1 MDVKKLTAGS
11 GYDYLTR
18 QVAAMDSTEKGHL
31 SLASYY
37 SAKGETPGVW
47 VGRGLEGIEGLDAGD
62 PVTAEQMKALFGA
75 GYHPLALQRQAA
87 LTPDA
92 EAKDFA
98 NAISLGQP
106 YRVYSPDVSPF
117 RLEIARRFADHNT
130 STGASP
136 TAAVPREERGRI
148 RTEVAHEFFL
158 AEFKREPQDAREL
171 AGLVARLSR
180 PQTTAVAGFDLTF
193 SPVKSVSA
201 LWALADP
208 STAAVIEQAHQKA
221 MADSLR
227 YIEDHA
233 LYTRL
238 GRNGVRQVDVK
249 GLVGAAFTHRD
260 SRASDPDLHTH
271 VAVANKVETLDG
283 RWRSIDG
290 RILFKATVAASETY
304 NTAMERH
311 LATDLG
317 LVFTARP
324 APEGKRPVREVA
336 GVDPRLLDLWSTR
349 RKSIQIRASELAED
363 FQRVH
368 GRTPT
373 AVEMTNLA
381 EQAWQDTRQAKH
393 APRTLADQRAAGRH
407 QAEAVLGGAQ
417 AVDVMVGSALHPRAT
432 RAPMPNHDWYQN
444 TARQIIATVEGE
456 RAVWQYWHVHAEA
469 MRQLRT
475 TGLRPDQL
483 ENAAHWLTTTAL
495 ELHAVAIEPRD
506 KGIEE
511 PDELRR
517 TDGSS
522 VYEVAGAKLFTS
534 RRIVEAEQRIVAA
547 AGRSDGRRVPVEAVD
562 VALLESVANGLTL
575 NPGQA
580 AMVRAMATSGARV
593 QLGIAPAGSG
603 KTTAMATLAR
613 AWRESGGTVV
623 GLSPAA
629 AAGAQLRSHIETHT
643 DTLAKL
649 VWSIEHHDLPGWA
662 SSIGRKTLVII
673 DEAGTADTLSLDVAI
688 EFIIRR
694 GGSVRLIGDDQQL
707 GAISAGGVLRDI
719 AAKQG
724 AVHLNELLRFTDPAE
739 GNASLALREGRPE
752 SLGFYL
758 DNGRVHIGDLDG
770 LTRAVFDSW
779 KADRAEGR
787 DAIMLAPTRELV
799 GQLNEKA
806 RAHRLDG
813 RRSGREVTLADGNSA
828 SAGDTIITRL
838 NNRRLRVSRT
848 DWVKN
853 GDRWT
858 VLKVGTGGRLTAQN
872 TTHRRIVTLP
882 ADYVAEST
890 ELGYATTVHGAQG
903 VTADAMHGLAT
914 GSESRQQLYTMVTRG
929 RISNHIY
936 LQNVGDGDP
945 HSLVDSDTVIPPTPT
960 DLLTRILTRD
970 EASVSATTSIAIQDD
985 PAVRLGE
992 ATARYAD
999 ALLVAIEQTAEP
1011 EVIAR
1016 LDAIADTGLSS
1027 ITFAAAWPT
1036 LRTHLLLLNA
1046 TGVDPLLALNEAL
1059 ARGSLKDAHDAAAV
1073 LDWRLDATRRAPAGP
1088 LPWLPGIPER
1098 LAADPKWGAYLTERA
1113 SLVTT
1118 LAGEVRQQATEATRT
1133 PAWVGDGPPPPT
1145 TLLGE
1150 VAVWR
1155 AAMAVPDTDLRPTGE
1170 PQFAAAAAR
1179 HQRRLDKQLATD
1191 RNPALAEWSPL
1202 FATISPAIGND
1213 AHQARLARQL
1223 ARLSRAGIDATGLLA
1238 SAAAEGVLPDDHAAA
1253 ALWWRINRHLE
1264 PAVAITMTDSTPAPW
1279 TDDFASTV
1287 DPDRADQLR
1296 ASAWWPA
1303 LVTALD
1309 HATARGWALPDL
1321 LAPVTAADVDECQAL
1336 VWRTTMLTHP
1346 VHDEPVDRLWTPD
1359 SDEHVTA
1366 RTDVSADEV
1375 EIVDDAWAILQI
1387 EAMARTRRGEP
1398 ELTQAEINDLL
1409 SRRDAWHE
1417 AGTTPERLA
1426 HINEL
1431 ATQFYEARFPNSW
1444 AHDYLLDRLHTDI
1457 TGDPGYRPGY
1467 APDSWTSLVGH
1478 LHRQGVT
1485 DQEMILAGVAKQA
1498 STGNLIDRFR
1508 NRVVFPI
1515 THDGQILGFVARR
1528 HPDADETAGPKYLNT
1543 PETPLFHK
1551 GAQLYGHGPSLLRGG
1566 RPVLVEGPMD
1576 AVAVTLATGDEYVG
1590 VAALGTAL
1598 TREQAR
1604 NLRRYTDLPIVA
1616 TDNDKAGQAAAERDY
1631 WVLTDLGHDPLY
1643 ATLPAGTDP
1652 ADLIAEERREDLPAA
1667 LRAAIPLSRVML
1679 EKAISEHTGPAN
1691 IDDAI
1696 RIIGASNPSRWSSE
1710 TNELAEAT
1718 GRPVAVL
1725 HKALAAHLG
1734 LESANAQTTGHPTL
1748 PLARTALLHN
1758 PDPAVHNGVEHSPG
1772 ATGLGRQDASPIY

>member
-1 MDVKKLTAGS
+1 MEVKKLTAGS

-37 SAKGETPGVW
+37 SAKGETPGLW

-75 GYHPLALQRQAA
+75 GYHPLAVQRQAA
-87 LTPDA
+87 LPPEA
-92 EAKDFA
+92 EARDFA

-117 RLEIARRFADHNT
+117 RLEIARRFADYNT
-130 STGASP
+130 SVGASP
-136 TAAVPREERGRI
+136 TAAVPRDERGRI
-148 RTEVAHEFFL
+148 RTEVARDFFVT
-158 AEFKREPQDAREL
+158 EVKREPQDAREL

-208 STAAVIEQAHQKA
+208 SIAAIIEQAHQKA
-221 MADSLR
+221 MADALR

-271 VAVANKVETLDG
+271 VAVANKVQTLDG

-304 NTAMERH
+304 NTALERY
-311 LATDLG
+311 LAADLG
-317 LVFTARP
+317 LAFRIRP
-324 APEGKRPVREVA
+324 APDGKRPVREIA
-336 GVDPRLLDLWSTR
+336 GVDLRLLDRWSTR

-393 APRTLADQRAAGRH
+393 APRTLAEQRSSWRH

-417 AVDVMVGSALHPRAT
+417 AVEAMVASALHPSTT
-432 RAPMPNHDWYQN
+432 RAPLPNHDWYRA

-469 MRQLRT
+469 KRQLRT

-483 ENAAHWLTTTAL
+483 ERAADWLTKTAL
-495 ELHAVAIEPRD
+495 ERHAVAIEPRD

-511 PDELRR
+511 PEELRR
-517 TDGSS
+517 ADGSS
-522 VYEVAGAKLFTS
+522 VYSVAGAKLFTS

-547 AGRSDGRRVPVEAVD
+547 AGRSDGRRVPIEAVD

-575 NPGQA
+575 NAGQA

-629 AAGAQLRSHIETHT
+629 AAAAQLRSQIQTHT
-643 DTLAKL
+643 DTLSKL
-649 VWSIEHHDLPGWA
+649 VWSIEHNDLPNWA
-662 SSIGRKTLVII
+662 SSIGPKTLVII

-688 EFIIRR
+688 DFILRR

-707 GAISAGGVLRDI
+707 GAIAAGGVLRDI
-719 AAKQG
+719 AAQHG
-724 AVHLNELLRFTDPAE
+724 AVHLNELLRFADPAE
-739 GNASLALREGRPE
+739 GNASLALRDGRPE

-779 KADRAEGR
+779 KADRADGR
-787 DAIMLAPTRELV
+787 DPIMLAPTRDLV
-799 GQLNEKA
+799 AQLNDKA
-806 RAHRLDG
+806 RAHRLNG
-813 RRSGREVTLADGNSA
+813 QRPGTEVTLADGNRA
-828 SAGDTIITRL
+828 SAGDTIITRS
-838 NNRRLRVSRT
+838 NDRRLRVSRT

-858 VLKVGTGGRLTAQN
+858 VLKVAANGRLTAQHN
-872 TTHRRIVTLP
+872 THRRIITLP
-882 ADYVAEST
+882 ADYVAESV

-903 VTADAMHGLAT
+903 VTAGAMHGLAT
-914 GSESRQQLYTMVTRG
+914 GSESRQQLYTMLTRG
-929 RISNHIY
+929 RTANHIY
-936 LQNVGDGDP
+936 LVNVGDGDP
-945 HSLVDSDTVIPPTPT
+945 HSLVDPDTVIPPTPT

-970 EASVSATTSIAIQDD
+970 EAPVSATTSITLQDD

-1016 LDAIADTGLSS
+1016 LNAIAETGLSW
-1027 ITFAAAWPT
+1027 ITFASAWPT

-1059 ARGSLKDAHDAAAV
+1059 AQGALKEAHDAAAV
-1073 LDWRLDATRRAPAGP
+1073 LDWRLDATRRAPTGP

-1098 LAADPKWGAYLTERA
+1098 LAADPQWGAYLTERA
-1113 SLVTT
+1113 NLVTALT
-1118 LAGEVRQQATEATRT
+1118 GEVRQQAAQATRT
-1133 PAWVGDGPPPPT
+1133 PAWVGDGPRPPAP
-1145 TLLGE
+1145 LLGE
-1150 VAVWR
+1150 LAVWR

-1179 HQRRLDKQLATD
+1179 HQHRLDKQLATD
-1191 RNPALAEWSPL
+1191 RNPALAEWAPL
-1202 FATISPAIGND
+1202 LATISPAIGND
-1213 AHQARLARQL
+1213 PYQATLARQL
-1223 ARLSRAGIDATGLLA
+1223 ARLTSAGIDAVGLLA
-1238 SAAAEGVLPDDHAAA
+1238 SAAADGVLPDDHAAA

-1264 PAVAITMTDSTPAPW
+1264 PAVATSITEQTPAPW
-1279 TDDFASTV
+1279 TDEFARVV

-1296 ASAWWPA
+1296 ASSWWPA

-1321 LAPVTAADVDECQAL
+1321 LTQIPAADVDECQAL

-1346 VHDEPVDRLWTPD
+1346 VHDDPVDHLWTPETE
-1359 SDEHVTA
+1359 EHA
-1366 RTDVSADEV
+1366 APQTDVSEDEV
-1375 EIVDDAWAILQI
+1375 EVVDDAWAILQI
-1387 EAMARTRRGEP
+1387 EAMARGHRGEP
-1398 ELTQAEINDLL
+1398 ELTPAEINDLL

-1431 ATQFYEARFPNSW
+1431 TTRFYEARLPDSW

-1467 APDSWTSLVGH
+1467 APARWTSLVGH
-1478 LHRQGVT
+1478 LRRQGVS
-1485 DQEMILAGVAKQA
+1485 DHEMILAGVAKQA
-1498 STGNLIDRFR
+1498 STGSLIDRFR

-1515 THDGQILGFVARR
+1515 THDGKIVGFVARR
-1528 HPDADETAGPKYLNT
+1528 HPDADDTAGPKYLNT

-1551 GAQLYGHGPSLLRGG
+1551 GAQLYGHAPSLLRGG

-1576 AVAVTLATGDEYVG
+1576 AIAVTLATDGEYVG

-1604 NLRRYTDLPIVA
+1604 QLRRYTDLPIVA

-1631 WVLTDLGHDPLY
+1631 WILTETGHDPLH
-1643 ATLPAGTDP
+1643 ATLPEGNDP
-1652 ADLIAEERREDLPAA
+1652 ADLVAEQRSGQLVTTLRESV
-1667 LRAAIPLSRVML
+1667 PLSRDMFTR
-1679 EKAISEHTGPAN
+1679 AISEHARTGSIN
-1691 IDDAI
+1691 DAI
-1696 RIIGASNPSRWSSE
+1696 RVIGATSPARWSGAII
-1710 TNELAEAT
+1710 ELSDAT
-1718 GRPVAVL
+1718 GMSTIQLQV
-1725 HKALAAHLG
+1725 ALAAHLG
-1734 LESANAQTTGHPTL
+1734 LAAAAPQPGGSHVRRPTCYAF
-1748 PLARTALLHN
+1748 PPSTVGGPEPPER
-1758 PDPAVHNGVEHSPG
+1758 PA
-1772 ATGLGRQDASPIY
+1772 GLQR

>member
-47 VGRGLEGIEGLDAGD
+47 VGRGLAGIEGLDAGD

-117 RLEIARRFADHNT
+117 RLEVARRFAYCNT
-130 STGASP
+130 SAGASP

-180 PQTTAVAGFDLTF
+180 PRTTAVAGFDLTF

-208 STAAVIEQAHQKA
+208 STAAVIERAHQKA
-221 MADSLR
+221 MADALR

-304 NTAMERH
+304 NTALERY
-311 LATDLG
+311 LAIDLG
-317 LVFTARP
+317 LVFRARP

-336 GVDPRLLDLWSTR
+336 GVDQRLLDRWSTR
-349 RKSIQIRASELAED
+349 RKSIQIRASELAEE

-373 AVEMTNLA
+373 PVEMTNLA

-393 APRTLADQRAAGRH
+393 PPRTLADQRAAWRH

-417 AVDVMVGSALHPRAT
+417 AVDAMVVSALHPRAT
-432 RAPMPNHDWYQN
+432 RAPLPNHDWYRN
-444 TARQIIATVEGE
+444 TAQEIIATVEGE

-469 MRQLRT
+469 KRRLRT

-483 ENAAHWLTTTAL
+483 ESAADWLTTTAL

-522 VYEVAGAKLFTS
+522 VYSVAGAKLYTS
-534 RRIVEAEQRIVAA
+534 RRIVEAEHRIVAA
-547 AGRSDGRRVPVEAVD
+547 AGRSNGRRVPVEAVD

-575 NPGQA
+575 NAGQA

-629 AAGAQLRSHIETHT
+629 AAAAQLRSQIETHT

-649 VWSIEHHDLPGWA
+649 VWSIEHHDLPKWA
-662 SSIGRKTLVII
+662 SSIGPKTLVII

-688 EFIIRR
+688 GFILRR

-707 GAISAGGVLRDI
+707 GAIAAGGVLRDI
-719 AAKQG
+719 TAQHG
-724 AVHLNELLRFTDPAE
+724 AVHLNELLRFADPAE

-752 SLGFYL
+752 ALGFYL

-779 KADRAEGR
+779 KADRAEGK
-787 DAIMLAPTRELV
+787 DAIMLAPTRDLV
-799 GQLNEKA
+799 AQLNEKA

-813 RRSGREVTLADGNSA
+813 QRPGREVTLADGNRA

-838 NNRRLRVSRT
+838 NQRRLRLSRT

-858 VLKVGTGGRLTAQN
+858 VLKVSNGRLTVQHN
-872 TTHRRIVTLP
+872 THRRIVTLP

-890 ELGYATTVHGAQG
+890 ELGYATTVHSAQG

-914 GSESRQQLYTMVTRG
+914 GSESRQQLYTMITRG
-929 RISNHIY
+929 RTANHIY
-936 LQNVGDGDP
+936 LVNVGDGDP
-945 HSLVDSDTVIPPTPT
+945 HSLVDPDTVIPPTPT

-970 EASVSATTSIAIQDD
+970 EAPVSATTSVAMQDD

-999 ALLVAIEQTAEP
+999 AMLVAIEHTAEP

-1016 LDAIADTGLSS
+1016 LNAIADTGLSS
-1027 ITFAAAWPT
+1027 LTFAPAWPT

-1059 ARGSLKDAHDAAAV
+1059 AQGSLKDAHDAAAV

-1098 LAADPKWGAYLTERA
+1098 LATDPKWGEYLTERA
-1113 SLVTT
+1113 SLVST
-1118 LAGEVRQQATEATRT
+1118 LAGEVRLQAVEAART
-1133 PAWVGDGPPPPT
+1133 PAWVGDGPRPAAS
-1145 TLLGE
+1145 LLGE
-1150 VAVWR
+1150 VAEWR

-1179 HQRRLDKQLATD
+1179 HQHRLDRQLATD
-1191 RNPALAEWSPL
+1191 RNPALAEWAPL
-1202 FATISPAIGND
+1202 LATISPAIAND
-1213 AHQARLARQL
+1213 PYQATLARQL
-1223 ARLSRAGIDATGLLA
+1223 ARLTNAGINAVGLLA

-1264 PAVAITMTDSTPAPW
+1264 PAVSTTMADSTPATW
-1279 TDDFASTV
+1279 TDDFAKAV
-1287 DPDRADQLR
+1287 DPERADQLC
-1296 ASAWWPA
+1296 ASSWWPA

-1309 HATARGWALPDL
+1309 HATARGWVLFDL
-1321 LAPVTAADVDECQAL
+1321 LTPITGENVEECQAL
-1336 VWRTTMLTHP
+1336 VWRTTMLTNP
-1346 VHDEPVDRLWTPD
+1346 VHDDAVDRLWTPD
-1359 SDEHVTA
+1359 SEEHVTA
-1366 RTDVSADEV
+1366 HADVSEDAIEV
-1375 EIVDDAWAILQI
+1375 VDDAWAILHI
-1387 EAMARTRRGEP
+1387 EAMTRSHRSEP

-1431 ATQFYEARFPNSW
+1431 ATQFYEARFPDSW
-1444 AHDYLLDRLHTDI
+1444 AHDYLVDRLQTDI
-1457 TGDPGYRPGY
+1457 AGDPGYRPGY
-1467 APDSWTSLVGH
+1467 APAGWTSLVGH
-1478 LHRQGVT
+1478 LRRQGVT
-1485 DQEMILAGVAKQA
+1485 DREMILAGVAKQA

-1551 GAQLYGHGPSLLRGG
+1551 GAQLYGHAPSLLRGG

-1576 AVAVTLATGDEYVG
+1576 AIAVTIATEGEYVG
-1590 VAALGTAL
+1590 IAALGTAL

-1604 NLRRYTDLPIVA
+1604 HLRRYTDLPIVA

-1631 WVLTDLGHDPLY
+1631 WILTELGHDPLR
-1643 ATLPAGTDP
+1643 ADLPEGTDP
-1652 ADLIAEERREDLPAA
+1652 ADLVAGGRRTELVHA
-1667 LRAAIPLSRVML
+1667 LRAAMPLTRTMLARVL
-1679 EKAISEHTGPAN
+1679 SDGAKTG
-1691 IDDAI
+1691 DMDAALSVI
-1696 RIIGASNPSRWSSE
+1696 CAAAPTRWAS
-1710 TNELAEAT
+1710 TIAQLAKAT
-1718 GRPVAVL
+1718 GRTAADL
-1725 HKALAAHLG
+1725 NDALMVHLG
-1734 LESANAQTTGHPTL
+1734 LDARRTL
-1748 PLARTALLHN
+1748 ISRQAKPPLPVTSQIDSDLGAIGVGPEPHATE
-1758 PDPAVHNGVEHSPG
+1758 PD
-1772 ATGLGRQDASPIY
+1772 R

>member
-1 MDVKKLTAGS
+1 MEVKKLTAGS

-47 VGRGLEGIEGLDAGD
+47 VGRGLKGIEGLDAGD

-117 RLEIARRFADHNT
+117 RREVARRFADYNT
-130 STGASP
+130 SMDASP
-136 TAAVPREERGRI
+136 AAAVPREERGRI
-148 RTEVAHEFFL
+148 RTEVAREFFL

-208 STAAVIEQAHQKA
+208 SIAAAIEQAHQKA
-221 MADSLR
+221 MADALR

-238 GRNGVRQVDVK
+238 GRNGARQVDVQ

-271 VAVANKVETLDG
+271 VAVANKVQTLDG

-304 NTAMERH
+304 NTALERH

-317 LVFTARP
+317 LAFSARP
-324 APEGKRPVREVA
+324 APAGKRPVREVA
-336 GVDPRLLDLWSTR
+336 GVDSRLLDRWSTR
-349 RKSIQIRASELAED
+349 RKSIQLRASELAED

-393 APRTLADQRAAGRH
+393 APRTLAEQRSAWRR
-407 QAEAVLGGAQ
+407 QAEAVLGGAH
-417 AVDVMVGSALHPRAT
+417 AVDAMVASALRPGGT
-432 RAPMPNHDWYQN
+432 RAPLPNHDWYRS

-469 MRQLRT
+469 KRRLRT
-475 TGLRPDQL
+475 TGLHPDQL
-483 ENAAHWLTTTAL
+483 EPAADWLTTTAL
-495 ELHAVAIEPRD
+495 ERHAVAIEPRD

-517 TDGSS
+517 ADGSS
-522 VYEVAGAKLFTS
+522 VYEVAGGKLFTS

-547 AGRSDGRRVPVEAVD
+547 AGRSDGRRVPVEVVD

-575 NPGQA
+575 NAGQA
-580 AMVRAMATSGARV
+580 AMVRAMTTSGARV

-629 AAGAQLRSHIETHT
+629 AAAAQLRSQIETHT

-649 VWSIEHHDLPGWA
+649 VWSIEHHDLPKWA
-662 SSIGRKTLVII
+662 SSIGPKTLVII

-688 EFIIRR
+688 DFILRR

-707 GAISAGGVLRDI
+707 GAIAAGGVLRDI
-719 AAKQG
+719 AAQHG
-724 AVHLNELLRFTDPAE
+724 AVHLNELLRFANPAE
-739 GNASLALREGRPE
+739 GNASLALRDGRPE
-752 SLGFYL
+752 ALGFYL

-779 KADRAEGR
+779 KADRADGK

-799 GQLNEKA
+799 AQLNEKA
-806 RAHRLDG
+806 RAHRLGDQ
-813 RRSGREVTLADGNSA
+813 RPGREVKLADGNHA

-838 NNRRLRVSRT
+838 NDRRLRVSRT

-858 VLKVGTGGRLTAQN
+858 VLKIAANGRLTAQHH
-872 TTHRRIVTLP
+872 THRRIVTLP

-945 HSLVDSDTVIPPTPT
+945 HSLVDPDTVIPPTPT

-970 EASVSATTSIAIQDD
+970 EAPVSATTSIAMQDD
-985 PAVRLGE
+985 PAARLGE
-992 ATARYAD
+992 ATASYAD

-1011 EVIAR
+1011 EVIAS
-1016 LDAIADTGLSS
+1016 LDAIAETGLSW
-1027 ITFAAAWPT
+1027 ITFAPAWPT

-1059 ARGSLKDAHDAAAV
+1059 ANGSLKEAHDAAAV
-1073 LDWRLDATRRAPAGP
+1073 LDWRLDATRGAPAGP
-1088 LPWLPGIPER
+1088 LPWLSGIPER
-1098 LAADPKWGAYLTERA
+1098 LAADPKWGVYLTERA

-1118 LAGEVRQQATEATRT
+1118 LADDVRQRAAEATRR
-1133 PAWVGDGPPPPT
+1133 PAWVGDGPRPPAS
-1145 TLLGE
+1145 LLGE

-1179 HQRRLDKQLATD
+1179 HQHRLDKQLTTD
-1191 RNPALAEWSPL
+1191 RNPALAEWAPL
-1202 FATISPAIGND
+1202 LSTISPATEND
-1213 AHQARLARQL
+1213 PYQASLARQL
-1223 ARLSRAGIDATGLLA
+1223 ARLTSAGIDAVGLLA

-1253 ALWWRINRHLE
+1253 ALWWRLNRHLE
-1264 PAVAITMTDSTPAPW
+1264 PAVATTIADSSPASW
-1279 TDDFASTV
+1279 TEDFAKIV
-1287 DPDRADQLR
+1287 DHDRADQLR
-1296 ASAWWPA
+1296 SSTWWPA

-1309 HATARGWALPDL
+1309 HATTRGWALTDL
-1321 LAPVTAADVDECQAL
+1321 LTPVTAEDVDECQAL
-1336 VWRTTMLTHP
+1336 VWRTTMLTNP
-1346 VHDEPVDRLWTPD
+1346 VHDDPVDRLWTPE
-1359 SDEHVTA
+1359 SVEHATA
-1366 RTDVSADEV
+1366 HTDVSGDEV
-1375 EIVDDAWAILQI
+1375 EVVDDDWAILQI
-1387 EAMARTRRGEP
+1387 EALARAHRGEP

-1417 AGTTPERLA
+1417 AGTTPDRLA
-1426 HINEL
+1426 HVNEL
-1431 ATQFYEARFPNSW
+1431 ATQFYEARFPDSW
-1444 AHDYLLDRLHTDI
+1444 AHDYLIDRLHTDI

-1467 APDSWTSLVGH
+1467 APDSWTSLVNH
-1478 LHRQGVT
+1478 LRRRGVT
-1485 DQEMILAGVAKQA
+1485 DREMILAGVAKQA

-1515 THDGQILGFVARR
+1515 THDGQILGFIARR

-1551 GAQLYGHGPSLLRGG
+1551 GAQLYGHAPSLIRGG

-1576 AVAVTLATGDEYVG
+1576 AIAVTLATGGEYVG

-1598 TREQAR
+1598 TRAQAR
-1604 NLRRYTDLPIVA
+1604 QLRRFSDLPIVA
-1616 TDNDKAGQAAAERDY
+1616 TDNDRAGQAATERAYWILAE
-1631 WVLTDLGHDPLY
+1631 LGHDPLH
-1643 ATLPAGTDP
+1643 AALPDGTDP
-1652 ADLIAEERREDLPAA
+1652 ADLLAEERPEMLFAA
-1667 LRAAIPLSRVML
+1667 LRESIPLSRVML
-1679 EKAISEHTGPAN
+1679 EQTIAEQARTDSLDNAL
-1691 IDDAI
+1691 
-1696 RIIGASNPSRWSSE
+1696 RVIGAANPTSWDRAIAQLSNATGERA
-1710 TNELAEAT
+1710 TKIAAELA
-1718 GRPVAVL
+1718 
-1725 HKALAAHLG
+1725 KHLG
-1734 LESANAQTTGHPTL
+1734 LHAANASANTRTN
-1748 PLARTALLHN
+1748 ARVERPMFP
-1758 PDPAVHNGVEHSPG
+1758 PDTDRAPAHGP
-1772 ATGLGRQDASPIY
+1772 ATEIRASGPDR

>member
-1 MDVKKLTAGS
+1 MEVKKLTAGS

-37 SAKGETPGVW
+37 SAKGESPGVW
-47 VGRGLEGIEGLDAGD
+47 VGRGMEGIEGLDAGD

-75 GYHPLALQRQAA
+75 GYHPLAIQRQAA
-87 LTPDA
+87 LPPDA

-98 NAISLGQP
+98 NAIRLGQP
-106 YRVYSPDVSPF
+106 YRVYSRDVSPF
-117 RLEIARRFADHNT
+117 RMELARRVADYNT
-130 STGASP
+130 SINASP

-148 RTEVAHEFFL
+148 RTEVAREFFV

-208 STAAVIEQAHQKA
+208 SIAAVIEQAHQKA
-221 MADSLR
+221 MADALR

-238 GRNGVRQVDVK
+238 GRNGVRQVDVQ

-271 VAVANKVETLDG
+271 VAVANKVQTLDG

-304 NTAMERH
+304 NTALERY

-317 LVFTARP
+317 LVFRARP
-324 APEGKRPVREVA
+324 TPEGKRPVREVA
-336 GVDPRLLDLWSTR
+336 GVDPRLLDRWSAR
-349 RKSIQIRASELAED
+349 RKSIQLRASELAED

-373 AVEMTNLA
+373 AVEMTNIS

-393 APRTLADQRAAGRH
+393 APRTLAAQRAAWRH
-407 QAEAVLGGAQ
+407 QAEAVLGGAH
-417 AVDVMVGSALHPRAT
+417 AVDAMVASALHPSGT
-432 RAPMPNHDWYQN
+432 RAPLPNNDWYRDA
-444 TARQIIATVEGE
+444 ARQIIATVEGE

-469 MRQLRT
+469 KRQLRT

-483 ENAAHWLTTTAL
+483 ERAADWLTTTAL
-495 ELHAVAIEPRD
+495 ERHAVAIEGRD

-517 TDGSS
+517 ADGCS
-522 VYEVAGAKLFTS
+522 VYEVAGAKLYTS
-534 RRIVEAEQRIVAA
+534 RPIVDAEQRIVAA
-547 AGRSDGRRVPVEAVD
+547 AGRSDGRRVPVEVVD
-562 VALLESVANGLTL
+562 VALLDSIANGLAL
-575 NPGQA
+575 NAGQA

-629 AAGAQLRSHIETHT
+629 AAAAQLRSQIETHT

-662 SSIGRKTLVII
+662 SSIGPKTLVII
-673 DEAGTADTLSLDVAI
+673 DEAGTADTLSLDTAI
-688 EFIIRR
+688 AFILER

-707 GAISAGGVLRDI
+707 GAIAAGGVLRDI
-719 AAKQG
+719 AAQHG
-724 AVHLNELLRFTDPAE
+724 AVHLNEQLRFADPAE
-739 GNASLALREGRPE
+739 GSASLALREGRPE

-758 DNGRVHIGDLDG
+758 DNGRVHIGDRDG

-779 KADRAEGR
+779 KADRADGK
-787 DAIMLAPTRELV
+787 DAIMLAPTRDLV
-799 GQLNEKA
+799 AQLNEKA

-813 RRSGREVTLADGNSA
+813 RRPGREVALADGNHV

-838 NNRRLRVSRT
+838 NDRRLRVSRT

-858 VLKVGTGGRLTAQN
+858 VLKVAANGRLTAEHN
-872 TTHRRIVTLP
+872 THRRIVTLP

-914 GSESRQQLYTMVTRG
+914 GSESRQQLYTMLTRG
-929 RISNHIY
+929 RTANHIY
-936 LQNVGDGDP
+936 LVNVGDGDP
-945 HSLVDSDTVIPPTPT
+945 HSLVDPDTVIPPTPT

-970 EASVSATTSIAIQDD
+970 EAHVSASTSIAVQDD

-999 ALLVAIEQTAEP
+999 ALLVAIEHTAAP

-1016 LDAIADTGLSS
+1016 LDAIAETGLSW
-1027 ITFAAAWPT
+1027 ITFASAWPT

-1059 ARGSLKDAHDAAAV
+1059 AQGSLKDAHDAAAV
-1073 LDWRLDATRRAPAGP
+1073 LDWRLDATRRAPTGP

-1098 LAADPKWGAYLTERA
+1098 LAADPKWGAYLAERA

-1118 LAGEVRQQATEATRT
+1118 LAGDVRQKAAEATRT
-1133 PAWVGDGPPPPT
+1133 PAWVGDGPRPPAP
-1145 TLLGE
+1145 LLGE

-1170 PQFAAAAAR
+1170 PQFATAAAR
-1179 HQRRLDKQLATD
+1179 HQRGLDKQLASD
-1191 RNPALAEWSPL
+1191 RNPALAEWTPL
-1202 FATISPAIGND
+1202 LATISPAIGHD
-1213 AHQARLARQL
+1213 PYQATLARQL
-1223 ARLSRAGIDATGLLA
+1223 ARLTSVGIDAAGLLA

-1264 PAVAITMTDSTPAPW
+1264 PAVATTMTDPTPTPW
-1279 TDDFASTV
+1279 TDDFARAV
-1287 DPDRADQLR
+1287 DPDRANRLR
-1296 ASAWWPA
+1296 ASTWWPA

-1309 HATARGWALPDL
+1309 HATARGWALSDL
-1321 LAPVTAADVDECQAL
+1321 LTPVTAADVDECQAL
-1336 VWRTTMLTHP
+1336 VWRTTMLTNP
-1346 VHDEPVDRLWTPD
+1346 VHEEPVDHLWTPE
-1359 SDEHVTA
+1359 SEERVTA
-1366 RTDVSADEV
+1366 QAVVSEDEV
-1375 EIVDDAWAILQI
+1375 EVVDDAWTILQI
-1387 EAMARTRRGEP
+1387 EAMVRSHRGAP
-1398 ELTQAEINDLL
+1398 ELTPAEINDLL

-1431 ATQFYEARFPNSW
+1431 AAQFYEARFPDSW
-1444 AHDYLLDRLHTDI
+1444 AHDYLVDRLHTDL

-1467 APDSWTSLVGH
+1467 ALDSWTSLVGH
-1478 LHRQGVT
+1478 LRRQGVT
-1485 DQEMILAGVAKQA
+1485 DHEMILAGVAKQA

-1515 THDGQILGFVARR
+1515 THDGQILGFIARR
-1528 HPDADETAGPKYLNT
+1528 HPDAGDTAGPKYLNT

-1551 GAQLYGHGPSLLRGG
+1551 GAQLYGHAQSLLRGG

-1576 AVAVTLATGDEYVG
+1576 AIAVTLATSGEYVG

-1604 NLRRYTDLPIVA
+1604 QLRRYTDLPIVA
-1616 TDNDKAGQAAAERDY
+1616 TDHDKAGQAAAERDY
-1631 WVLTDLGHDPLY
+1631 WILTEIGHDPLR
-1643 ATLPAGTDP
+1643 ASLPDGADP
-1652 ADLIAEERREDLPAA
+1652 ADLVAERRSMELVTA
-1667 LRAAIPLSRVML
+1667 LRDSVPLSRAML
-1679 EKAISEHTGPAN
+1679 ESAITELARAAN
-1691 IDDAI
+1691 LDDAI
-1696 RIIGASNPSRWSSE
+1696 GIIAATSPSRWSSALDS
-1710 TNELAEAT
+1710 LAKAT
-1718 GRPVAVL
+1718 GRPRPQ
-1725 HKALAAHLG
+1725 
-1734 LESANAQTTGHPTL
+1734 LESALASHLSLEPSAAGVSYGVAPRMAQQPDRLMAGPPTAGG
-1748 PLARTALLHN
+1748 PE
-1758 PDPAVHNGVEHSPG
+1758 PDGMP
-1772 ATGLGRQDASPIY
+1772 ASPQR

>member
-47 VGRGLEGIEGLDAGD
+47 VGRGLKGIEGLSAGD
-62 PVTAEQMKALFGA
+62 PVTADQMKALFGA
-75 GYHPLALQRQAA
+75 GYHPLALQRQTA

-98 NAISLGQP
+98 DAISLGQP
-106 YRVYSPDVSPF
+106 YRVYSPDISPF
-117 RLEIARRFADHNT
+117 RREVARRFADYNT
-130 STGASP
+130 SVDASP
-136 TAAVPREERGRI
+136 SAPVPREERGRI
-148 RTEVAHEFFL
+148 RTEVARELFL
-158 AEFKREPQDAREL
+158 AEFRREPQDAREL

-180 PQTTAVAGFDLTF
+180 PRTTAVAGFDLTF

-208 STAAVIEQAHQKA
+208 SVAAAIEQAHQKA
-221 MADSLR
+221 MADALR

-238 GRNGVRQVDVK
+238 GRNGVRQVDVQ

-271 VAVANKVETLDG
+271 VAVANKVQTLDG

-304 NTAMERH
+304 NTALERH

-317 LVFTARP
+317 LVFRARP
-324 APEGKRPVREVA
+324 TPEGKRPVREVA
-336 GVDPRLLDLWSTR
+336 GVDQRLLDRWSTR
-349 RKSIQIRASELAED
+349 RKSIQLRASELAED

-373 AVEMTNLA
+373 AIEMTNLA

-393 APRTLADQRAAGRH
+393 APRTLAEQRSAWRR
-407 QAEAVLGGAQ
+407 QAEAILGGAH
-417 AVDVMVGSALHPRAT
+417 AVDAMVASALHPSGT
-432 RAPMPNHDWYQN
+432 RAPLPNHDWYRDA
-444 TARQIIATVEGE
+444 ARQIIATVEGE

-469 MRQLRT
+469 KRQLRT

-483 ENAAHWLTTTAL
+483 ERAADWLTTTAL
-495 ELHAVAIEPRD
+495 ERHAVAIEDRD

-517 TDGSS
+517 ADGSS

-534 RRIVEAEQRIVAA
+534 RRVVEAEQRIVAA
-547 AGRSDGRRVPVEAVD
+547 AGRSDGRRVPVESAD
-562 VALLESVANGLTL
+562 LALLESIANGLTL
-575 NPGQA
+575 NAGQA

-629 AAGAQLRSHIETHT
+629 AAAAQLRSQIETHT

-649 VWSIEHHDLPGWA
+649 VWSIEHHDLPKWA
-662 SSIGRKTLVII
+662 SSIGPRTLVIM
-673 DEAGTADTLSLDVAI
+673 DEAGTADTISLDVAI
-688 EFIIRR
+688 DFILDR

-707 GAISAGGVLRDI
+707 GAIAAGGVLRDI
-719 AAKQG
+719 AAQHG
-724 AVHLNELLRFTDPAE
+724 AVHLSELLRFADPAE
-739 GNASLALREGRPE
+739 GNASLALRDGRPE
-752 SLGFYL
+752 ALGFYL

-770 LTRAVFDSW
+770 LTRDVFDSW

-787 DAIMLAPTRELV
+787 DAIMLAPTRDLV
-799 GQLNEKA
+799 AQLNQKA
-806 RAHRLDG
+806 RTHRLDG
-813 RRSGREVTLADGNSA
+813 QHPGREVALADGNRA

-838 NNRRLRVSRT
+838 NERRLRVSRT

-858 VLKVGTGGRLTAQN
+858 VLKVAANGRLTAQH

-903 VTADAMHGLAT
+903 VTADAMHGLVT

-929 RISNHIY
+929 STANHIY
-936 LQNVGDGDP
+936 LANVGDGDP
-945 HSLVDSDTVIPPTPT
+945 HSLVDPDTVIPPTPT

-970 EASVSATTSIAIQDD
+970 EAPVSAATTIALQDD

-1016 LDAIADTGLSS
+1016 LDAIAETGLSW
-1027 ITFAAAWPT
+1027 ITFAPAWPT
-1036 LRTHLLLLNA
+1036 LRTHLLLLNG

-1059 ARGSLKDAHDAAAV
+1059 AQGSLNDAHDAAAV
-1073 LDWRLDATRRAPAGP
+1073 LDWRLDATRGAPAGT

-1098 LAADPKWGAYLTERA
+1098 LTVDPKWGVYLTERV
-1113 SLVTT
+1113 SLITT
-1118 LAGEVRQQATEATRT
+1118 LADEVRQRAAEATRA
-1133 PAWVGDGPPPPT
+1133 PAWVGDGPRPPAS
-1145 TLLGE
+1145 LLGE

-1155 AAMAVPDTDLRPTGE
+1155 AAMAVHATDLRPTGE

-1179 HQRRLDKQLATD
+1179 HQHRLDKQLATD
-1191 RNPALAEWSPL
+1191 RNPALAEWAPL
-1202 FATISPAIGND
+1202 LATISPAIEND
-1213 AHQARLARQL
+1213 PYQASLARQL
-1223 ARLSRAGIDATGLLA
+1223 ARLTSAGIDAVGLLA

-1253 ALWWRINRHLE
+1253 ALWWRISRHLE
-1264 PAVAITMTDSTPAPW
+1264 PAVATTMADPISTPW
-1279 TDDFASTV
+1279 TDDFARAV
-1287 DPDRADQLR
+1287 DPDRAEQLR
-1296 ASAWWPA
+1296 ASDWWPA

-1309 HATARGWALPDL
+1309 HATARGWAMSDL
-1321 LAPVTAADVDECQAL
+1321 LTPISTEDIDECQAL
-1336 VWRTTMLTHP
+1336 VWRTTMLTNP
-1346 VHDEPVDRLWTPD
+1346 VHDDPVDRLWTPE
-1359 SDEHVTA
+1359 SEEHA
-1366 RTDVSADEV
+1366 SAQADVSEDEV
-1375 EIVDDAWAILQI
+1375 EIVDDAWAIVQI
-1387 EAMARTRRGEP
+1387 EAMARAQRSEP
-1398 ELTQAEINDLL
+1398 ELTQAEINDML

-1426 HINEL
+1426 YINEL
-1431 ATQFYEARFPNSW
+1431 ATQFYEARFPDSW
-1444 AHDYLLDRLHTDI
+1444 AHDYLVDRLHTDI

-1478 LHRQGVT
+1478 LRRQGVT
-1485 DQEMILAGVAKQA
+1485 DREMILAGVAKQA

-1515 THDGQILGFVARR
+1515 AHDRQILGFVARR

-1551 GAQLYGHGPSLLRGG
+1551 GGQLYGHAPSLLRGG

-1576 AVAVTLATGDEYVG
+1576 AIAVTLATQGEYVG

-1604 NLRRYTDLPIVA
+1604 QLRRYTDLPIVA

-1631 WVLTDLGHDPLY
+1631 WILTDLGHDPLH
-1643 ATLPAGTDP
+1643 ATLPEATDP
-1652 ADLIAEERREDLPAA
+1652 ADLMAHGRPDDLISALRSSITLSRFMLEGAIAEYER
-1667 LRAAIPLSRVML
+1667 
-1679 EKAISEHTGPAN
+1679 TGSL
-1691 IDDAI
+1691 DEAI
-1696 RIIGASNPSRWSSE
+1696 RVIGAAHPVRWNRAI
-1710 TNELAEAT
+1710 TALATAT
-1718 GRPVAVL
+1718 GTPSTKLHAVL
-1725 HKALAAHLG
+1725 AINLDMRTSTGQSLHRQ
-1734 LESANAQTTGHPTL
+1734 AQPSS
-1748 PLARTALLHN
+1748 LHS
-1758 PDPAVHNGVEHSPG
+1758 PDPAS
-1772 ATGLGRQDASPIY
+1772 ATGADPSVDISAPGR

>member
-1 MDVKKLTAGS
+1 MEVKKLTAGS

-47 VGRGLEGIEGLDAGD
+47 VGRGVEGIESLDAGD

-75 GYHPLALQRQAA
+75 GYHPLAVQRQAA
-87 LTPDA
+87 LPPDA

-106 YRVYSPDVSPF
+106 YRVYFPDASPF
-117 RLEIARRFADHNT
+117 RLEVARRFADYN
-130 STGASP
+130 SSVGASP
-136 TAAVPREERGRI
+136 TAAVPRDERGRI
-148 RTEVAHEFFL
+148 RSEVARDVFVT
-158 AEFKREPQDAREL
+158 EFKREPQDAREL
-171 AGLVARLSR
+171 AGLVARVSR

-208 STAAVIEQAHQKA
+208 AIAAIIEQAHQKA
-221 MADSLR
+221 MADALH

-304 NTAMERH
+304 NTALERY
-311 LATDLG
+311 LAIDLG
-317 LVFTARP
+317 LVFSARP
-324 APEGKRPVREVA
+324 APDGKRPVREVA
-336 GVDPRLLDLWSTR
+336 GVDLRLLDRWSTR
-349 RKSIQIRASELAED
+349 RKNIQIRASELAED

-393 APRTLADQRAAGRH
+393 APRTLAEQRSTWRH
-407 QAEAVLGGAQ
+407 QAEAVVGGAQ
-417 AVDVMVGSALHPRAT
+417 AVDAMVASAFHPSAT
-432 RAPMPNHDWYQN
+432 RAPLPNHDWYRD

-456 RAVWQYWHVHAEA
+456 RAVWQYWHVDAEA
-469 MRQLRT
+469 KRQLRT

-483 ENAAHWLTTTAL
+483 EGAADWLTRTAL
-495 ELHAVAIEPRD
+495 ERHAVAIEPRD

-511 PDELRR
+511 PEELRR
-517 TDGSS
+517 ADGAS
-522 VYEVAGAKLFTS
+522 VYSVAGAKLFTS

-547 AGRSDGRRVPVEAVD
+547 AGRSDGRQVPVEAVD
-562 VALLESVANGLTL
+562 VALLEAVANGLTL
-575 NPGQA
+575 NAGQA

-629 AAGAQLRSHIETHT
+629 AAAAQLRSQIETHT

-649 VWSIEHHDLPGWA
+649 VWSIEHHDLPRWA
-662 SSIGRKTLVII
+662 SSIGPKSLVII
-673 DEAGTADTLSLDVAI
+673 DEAGTADTLSLDTAI
-688 EFIIRR
+688 DFILAR

-719 AAKQG
+719 TTQHG
-724 AVHLNELLRFTDPAE
+724 AVHLNELLRFADPAE
-739 GNASLALREGRPE
+739 GNASLALRDGRPE
-752 SLGFYL
+752 ALGFYL
-758 DNGRVHIGDLDG
+758 DNGRVQIGDLDG
-770 LTRAVFDSW
+770 LTRAVLDSW
-779 KADRAEGR
+779 KADRAESR
-787 DAIMLAPTRELV
+787 DAIMLAPTRDLV
-799 GQLNEKA
+799 AQLNEKA
-806 RAHRLDG
+806 RAHRLEG
-813 RRSGREVTLADGNSA
+813 RPFGREVRLADGNLA
-828 SAGDTIITRL
+828 SAGDTIITRG
-838 NNRRLRVSRT
+838 NDRRLRVSRT

-858 VLKVGTGGRLTAQN
+858 VLKVGANGRLTAQHN
-872 TTHRRIVTLP
+872 TNRRIVTLP

-929 RISNHIY
+929 RTANHIY
-936 LQNVGDGDP
+936 LANVGDGDP
-945 HSLVDSDTVIPPTPT
+945 HSLVDPDTVIPPTPT
-960 DLLTRILTRD
+960 DLLNRILTRD
-970 EASVSATTSIAIQDD
+970 EAPVSATTSIAMQDD

-1016 LDAIADTGLSS
+1016 IDAIAETGLSW
-1027 ITFAAAWPT
+1027 ITFAPAWPT
-1036 LRTHLLLLNA
+1036 LRTHLLLLDA

-1059 ARGSLKDAHDAAAV
+1059 AQGTFKDAHDAAAV
-1073 LDWRLDATRRAPAGP
+1073 LDWRLDASRRAPTGP
-1088 LPWLPGIPER
+1088 LPWLPGTPER
-1098 LAADPKWGAYLTERA
+1098 LAADPRWGAYLTERA
-1113 SLVTT
+1113 NLVTT
-1118 LAGEVRQQATEATRT
+1118 LTGEVRQLAAEATRA
-1133 PAWVGDGPPPPT
+1133 PVWVGDGPRPPAP
-1145 TLLGE
+1145 LLGE

-1179 HQRRLDKQLATD
+1179 HQHRLDQQLSTD
-1191 RNPALAEWSPL
+1191 RNPALAEWAPL
-1202 FATISPAIGND
+1202 LATISPAIGND
-1213 AHQARLARQL
+1213 PYQASLARQL
-1223 ARLSRAGIDATGLLA
+1223 ARLTSAGIDATGLLA
-1238 SAAAEGVLPDDHAAA
+1238 SAVAEGVLPDDHAAA
-1253 ALWWRINRHLE
+1253 ALWWRMNRHLE
-1264 PAVAITMTDSTPAPW
+1264 PAVATSITDQTPAPW
-1279 TDDFASTV
+1279 TDDFAKSV

-1309 HATARGWALPDL
+1309 YATARGWALSDL
-1321 LAPVTAADVDECQAL
+1321 LTPITAENVAECQAL
-1336 VWRTTMLTHP
+1336 VWRTTMLTNP
-1346 VHDEPVDRLWTPD
+1346 VHDDPVDRLWTPE
-1359 SDEHVTA
+1359 SEEHVTA
-1366 RTDVSADEV
+1366 QANVAEDEIEV
-1375 EIVDDAWAILQI
+1375 VDDAWAILQI
-1387 EAMARTRRGEP
+1387 EAMTRTQRGEP

-1417 AGTTPERLA
+1417 VGTTPERLA

-1431 ATQFYEARFPNSW
+1431 AAQFYETRFTDSW
-1444 AHDYLLDRLHTDI
+1444 ARDYLAGRLHTDLA
-1457 TGDPGYRPGY
+1457 GDPGYRPGY
-1467 APDSWTSLVGH
+1467 APAGWTSLVNH
-1478 LHRQGVT
+1478 LRRQGIT
-1485 DQEMILAGVAKQA
+1485 DNEMVLAGVAKVA

-1508 NRVVFPI
+1508 NRLVFPI
-1515 THDGQILGFVARR
+1515 AHDDQILGFIARR

-1551 GAQLYGHGPSLLRGG
+1551 CAQLYGHAPSLLRGG
-1566 RPVLVEGPMD
+1566 RPVLVEGPID
-1576 AVAVTLATGDEYVG
+1576 AIAVTLATGGEYVG

-1598 TREQAR
+1598 SLEQAR
-1604 NLRRYTDLPIVA
+1604 QLRRYSDLPIVA
-1616 TDNDKAGQAAAERDY
+1616 TDNDKAGRAAAERDY
-1631 WVLTDLGHDPLY
+1631 WILTELGHNPLH
-1643 ATLPAGTDP
+1643 ATLPESADP
-1652 ADLIAEERREDLPAA
+1652 ADLIAQGRPHDLTTA
-1667 LRAAIPLSRVML
+1667 LRASSPLSRVML
-1679 EKAISEHTGPAN
+1679 EIAVAVCARTGR
-1691 IDDAI
+1691 IDEAI
-1696 RIIGASNPSRWSSE
+1696 RAIGAADPTRWSESIKV
-1710 TNELAEAT
+1710 LSSAT
-1718 GRPVAVL
+1718 GRPASDL
-1725 HKALAAHLG
+1725 RGALAAHLG
-1734 LESANAQTTGHPTL
+1734 IGTSAAK
-1748 PLARTALLHN
+1748 RTSDASQWAHLQD
-1758 PDPAVHNGVEHSPG
+1758 PDTA
-1772 ATGLGRQDASPIY
+1772 ATGGVSPSAPSSGPRR

>member
-1 MDVKKLTAGS
+1 MEVKKLTAGS

-47 VGRGLEGIEGLDAGD
+47 VGRGVEGIEGLDAGD

-75 GYHPLALQRQAA
+75 GYHPLAVQRQAA
-87 LTPDA
+87 LPPDA

-117 RLEIARRFADHNT
+117 RLEVARRFADYNT
-130 STGASP
+130 SVGASP
-136 TAAVPREERGRI
+136 TAAVPRDERGRI
-148 RTEVAHEFFL
+148 RTEVARGFFVTEFR
-158 AEFKREPQDAREL
+158 REPQDAREL

-180 PQTTAVAGFDLTF
+180 PQTTGVAGFDLTF

-208 STAAVIEQAHQKA
+208 AIAAIIEQAHQKA
-221 MADSLR
+221 VADALR

-238 GRNGVRQVDVK
+238 GRNGVRQVDVR

-271 VAVANKVETLDG
+271 VAVANKVQTLDG

-304 NTAMERH
+304 NTALERY
-311 LATDLG
+311 LAIDLG
-317 LVFTARP
+317 LVFRACP

-336 GVDPRLLDLWSTR
+336 GVDQRLLDRWSTR

-363 FQRVH
+363 FQRAH

-381 EQAWQDTRQAKH
+381 DQAWQDTRQAKH
-393 APRTLADQRAAGRH
+393 APRTLAEQRSTWRH
-407 QAEAVLGGAQ
+407 QAEAVLRGAQ
-417 AVDVMVGSALHPRAT
+417 AVDAMVASALHPSAT
-432 RAPMPNHDWYQN
+432 RAPLPNHDWYRD

-469 MRQLRT
+469 KRQLRT

-483 ENAAHWLTTTAL
+483 EGAADWLTRTAL
-495 ELHAVAIEPRD
+495 ERHAVAIEPRD

-511 PDELRR
+511 PKELRR
-517 TDGSS
+517 ADGAS
-522 VYEVAGAKLFTS
+522 VYSVAGAKLFTS

-547 AGRSDGRRVPVEAVD
+547 AGRSDGRQVPVEAVD

-575 NPGQA
+575 NAGQA

-629 AAGAQLRSHIETHT
+629 AAAAQLRSQIETHT

-649 VWSIEHHDLPGWA
+649 VWSIQHHDLPKWA
-662 SSIGRKTLVII
+662 SSIGPKSLVII
-673 DEAGTADTLSLDVAI
+673 DEAGTADTLSLDTAI
-688 EFIIRR
+688 DFILKR

-719 AAKQG
+719 TAQHG
-724 AVHLNELLRFTDPAE
+724 AVHLNELLRFADPAE
-739 GNASLALREGRPE
+739 GNASLALRDGRPE
-752 SLGFYL
+752 ALGFYL

-779 KADRAEGR
+779 KADRAEGG
-787 DAIMLAPTRELV
+787 DAIMLAPTRDLV
-799 GQLNEKA
+799 AQLNEKA

-813 RRSGREVTLADGNSA
+813 RRPGREMRLADGNLA
-828 SAGDTIITRL
+828 SAGDTIITRS
-838 NNRRLRVSRT
+838 NDRRLRVSRT

-858 VLKVGTGGRLTAQN
+858 VLKVAANGRLTAQHN
-872 TTHRRIVTLP
+872 THRRIVTLP

-929 RISNHIY
+929 RTANHIY
-936 LQNVGDGDP
+936 LANVGDGDP
-945 HSLVDSDTVIPPTPT
+945 HSLVDPDTVIPPTPT

-970 EASVSATTSIAIQDD
+970 EAPISATTSIAMQDD

-992 ATARYAD
+992 ATARYTD

-1016 LDAIADTGLSS
+1016 LDAIAETGLSW
-1027 ITFAAAWPT
+1027 ITFAPAWPT

-1059 ARGSLKDAHDAAAV
+1059 AQGSLKDAHDAAAV
-1073 LDWRLDATRRAPAGP
+1073 LDWRLDATRHAPTGP

-1098 LAADPKWGAYLTERA
+1098 LAADPRWGAYLTERA

-1118 LAGEVRQQATEATRT
+1118 LTGEVRQQAAEATRT
-1133 PAWVGDGPPPPT
+1133 PAWVGDGPRPPAP
-1145 TLLGE
+1145 LLGE

-1179 HQRRLDKQLATD
+1179 HQHRLDKQLATD
-1191 RNPALAEWSPL
+1191 RNPALAEWAPL
-1202 FATISPAIGND
+1202 LATISPAIGND
-1213 AHQARLARQL
+1213 PYQATLARQL
-1223 ARLSRAGIDATGLLA
+1223 ARLASAGIDATGPLA
-1238 SAAAEGVLPDDHAAA
+1238 SAAVEGVLPDDHAAA

-1264 PAVAITMTDSTPAPW
+1264 PAVATTMADSTPASW
-1279 TDDFASTV
+1279 TDDFARAV

-1296 ASAWWPA
+1296 VSAWWPA

-1309 HATARGWALPDL
+1309 HATARGWALSDL
-1321 LAPVTAADVDECQAL
+1321 LAPIHAQGVDECQAL
-1336 VWRTTMLTHP
+1336 VWRTTMLTNP
-1346 VHDEPVDRLWTPD
+1346 IHDDPVDNLWTPQ
-1359 SDEHVTA
+1359 SEEQTTA
-1366 RTDVSADEV
+1366 WADVSEDEV

-1387 EAMARTRRGEP
+1387 EAMARSQRGEP
-1398 ELTQAEINDLL
+1398 ELTQAEITDLL

-1426 HINEL
+1426 HINEI
-1431 ATQFYEARFPNSW
+1431 AAQFYETRFPDSW
-1444 AHDYLLDRLHTDI
+1444 AHDYLLDRLHIDLA
-1457 TGDPGYRPGY
+1457 GDPGYRPGY

-1478 LHRQGVT
+1478 LRRQGVT
-1485 DQEMILAGVAKQA
+1485 DHEMILAGVAKQA

-1515 THDGQILGFVARR
+1515 THDGQILGFIARR

-1551 GAQLYGHGPSLLRGG
+1551 GAQLYGHAPSLLRGG
-1566 RPVLVEGPMD
+1566 RPVLVEGPID
-1576 AVAVTLATGDEYVG
+1576 AIAVTVATRGEYVG

-1604 NLRRYTDLPIVA
+1604 QLRRYTDLPIVA
-1616 TDNDKAGQAAAERDY
+1616 TDNDKAGQAAAERDF
-1631 WVLTDLGHDPLY
+1631 WILTEITDDPLHV
-1643 ATLPAGTDP
+1643 ALPEGSDP
-1652 ADLIAEERREDLPAA
+1652 ADLVAEQRSQELIAQLRRS
-1667 LRAAIPLSRVML
+1667 RPLSSVVL
-1679 EKAISEHTGPAN
+1679 ANAITDETQAGSLDG
-1691 IDDAI
+1691 AI
-1696 RIIGASNPSRWSSE
+1696 RVIAATSPSRWSSAISS
-1710 TNELAEAT
+1710 LAETT
-1718 GRPVAVL
+1718 GRPASQL
-1725 HKALAAHLG
+1725 QSALVSHLG
-1734 LESANAQTTGHPTL
+1734 LDSAIPARNWVTRAVL
-1748 PLARTALLHN
+1748 PSIHQQS
-1758 PDPAVHNGVEHSPG
+1758 DPARSGGSMPSEPPDG
-1772 ATGLGRQDASPIY
+1772 PKR

>member
-1 MDVKKLTAGS
+1 MEVKKLTAGS

-47 VGRGLEGIEGLDAGD
+47 VGRGLEDIEGLAAGD
-62 PVTAEQMKALFGA
+62 PVTAEEMKALFGA

-87 LTPDA
+87 LPPDA

-117 RLEIARRFADHNT
+117 RLEVARRFADYNT
-130 STGASP
+130 SIGASP
-136 TAAVPREERGRI
+136 GAAVPREERGRI
-148 RTEVAHEFFL
+148 RTEVAREFFL
-158 AEFKREPQDAREL
+158 AQFKREPQDAREL

-180 PQTTAVAGFDLTF
+180 PRTTAVAGFDLTF

-208 STAAVIEQAHQKA
+208 SIAAVIEQAHQKA
-221 MADSLR
+221 MADALR
-227 YIEDHA
+227 YVEDHA

-238 GRNGVRQVDVK
+238 GRNGVRQVDVQ

-271 VAVANKVETLDG
+271 VAVANKVQTLDG

-304 NTAMERH
+304 NTALERY

-317 LVFTARP
+317 LVFRARP
-324 APEGKRPVREVA
+324 TPEGKRPVREVA
-336 GVDPRLLDLWSTR
+336 GVDPRLLDRWSTR
-349 RKSIQIRASELAED
+349 RKSIRLRASELAED

-373 AVEMTNLA
+373 AVEMTNLS

-393 APRTLADQRAAGRH
+393 APRTLAEQRAAWRR

-417 AVDVMVGSALHPRAT
+417 AVDAMVGSALHPSGT
-432 RAPMPNHDWYQN
+432 RAPLPNHDWYRD
-444 TARQIIATVEGE
+444 TAQQIIATVEGE

-469 MRQLRT
+469 KRQLRT

-483 ENAAHWLTTTAL
+483 EPAADWLTTTAL
-495 ELHAVAIEPRD
+495 ERHAVAIEPRD
-506 KGIEE
+506 MGIGE

-517 TDGSS
+517 ADGSS
-522 VYEVAGAKLFTS
+522 VYSVAGAKLYTS

-547 AGRSDGRRVPVEAVD
+547 AGRSDGRRLPVEAVD
-562 VALLESVANGLTL
+562 LALLESVAYGPTL
-575 NPGQA
+575 NAGQA
-580 AMVRAMATSGARV
+580 VMVRAMATSGARV

-629 AAGAQLRSHIETHT
+629 AAAAQLRSQIETHT

-649 VWSIEHHDLPGWA
+649 VWSIEHHDLPTWA
-662 SSIGRKTLVII
+662 SSIDQKTLVII

-688 EFIIRR
+688 NFVLKR

-707 GAISAGGVLRDI
+707 GAIAAGGVLRDI
-719 AAKQG
+719 AAHHG
-724 AVHLNELLRFTDPAE
+724 AVHLNELLRFADAAE
-739 GNASLALREGRPE
+739 GNASLALRDGRPE
-752 SLGFYL
+752 ALGFYL

-770 LTRAVFDSW
+770 LTRTVFDSW

-799 GQLNEKA
+799 AQLNEKA

-858 VLKVGTGGRLTAQN
+858 VLKVASNGRLTAQHN
-872 TTHRRIVTLP
+872 THRRVVTLP

-929 RISNHIY
+929 RTANHIY
-936 LQNVGDGDP
+936 LANVGDGDP
-945 HSLVDSDTVIPPTPT
+945 HSLVDPDTVIPPTPT

-970 EASVSATTSIAIQDD
+970 EAPVSATTSIAMQDD

-1016 LDAIADTGLSS
+1016 LDAIAETGLSW
-1027 ITFAAAWPT
+1027 ITFAPAWPT

-1059 ARGSLKDAHDAAAV
+1059 AQGSLKDANDAAAV
-1073 LDWRLDATRRAPAGP
+1073 LDWRLDATRGAPTGP
-1088 LPWLPGIPER
+1088 LPWLSGIPER
-1098 LAADPKWGAYLTERA
+1098 LAVDPKWGVYLTERA
-1113 SLVTT
+1113 SLVTS
-1118 LAGEVRQQATEATRT
+1118 LADEVRQRAAELTRT
-1133 PAWVGDGPPPPT
+1133 PFWVGDGPRPPAS
-1145 TLLGE
+1145 LLGE

-1191 RNPALAEWSPL
+1191 RNPALAEWAPL
-1202 FATISPAIGND
+1202 LSTISPAIAND
-1213 AHQARLARQL
+1213 PYQATLARQL
-1223 ARLSRAGIDATGLLA
+1223 ARLTSTSIDATGLLA

-1264 PAVAITMTDSTPAPW
+1264 PAVATTVTDPTPTPR
-1279 TDDFASTV
+1279 TDDFARAV

-1296 ASAWWPA
+1296 ASSWWPA
-1303 LVTALD
+1303 LVSALD
-1309 HATARGWALPDL
+1309 RATARGWALSDL
-1321 LAPVTAADVDECQAL
+1321 LTPVTAADVDECQAL

-1346 VHDEPVDRLWTPD
+1346 VHDDPVDHLWTPE
-1359 SDEHVTA
+1359 SEERVTA
-1366 RTDVSADEV
+1366 QADVSEDEV

-1387 EAMARTRRGEP
+1387 EAMVRSHRGEP

-1431 ATQFYEARFPNSW
+1431 SARFYEARFPDSW
-1444 AHDYLLDRLHTDI
+1444 AHDYLVERLHTDI
-1457 TGDPGYRPGY
+1457 TGDPGCRPGY

-1478 LHRQGVT
+1478 LRRNGVT
-1485 DQEMILAGVAKQA
+1485 DHEMILAGVAKQA
-1498 STGNLIDRFR
+1498 STGKLIDRFR

-1551 GAQLYGHGPSLLRGG
+1551 GAQLYGHAPSLLSGG

-1576 AVAVTLATGDEYVG
+1576 AIAVTLATGGEYVG

-1604 NLRRYTDLPIVA
+1604 QLRRYSDLPIVA

-1631 WVLTDLGHDPLY
+1631 WILTELGHDPLQ
-1643 ATLPAGTDP
+1643 ATLHEGTDP
-1652 ADLIAEERREDLPAA
+1652 ADLLAQEHQQELSDA
-1667 LRAAIPLSRVML
+1667 LRASTPLSQVML
-1679 EKAISEHTGPAN
+1679 DRAITNLAGDGRIE
-1691 IDDAI
+1691 DAI
-1696 RIIGASNPSRWSSE
+1696 RIIGAADPTRWNSAIA
-1710 TNELAEAT
+1710 ELAMAT
-1718 GRPVAVL
+1718 DRDVPEL
-1725 HKALAAHLG
+1725 QTALATHLG
-1734 LESANAQTTGHPTL
+1734 VDTTTSRPSAERSPSTRRHVADPAL
-1748 PLARTALLHN
+1748 SSALL
-1758 PDPAVHNGVEHSPG
+1758 PTSQPAVGPQ
-1772 ATGLGRQDASPIY
+1772 R

>member
-1 MDVKKLTAGS
+1 MEVKKLTAGS

-75 GYHPLALQRQAA
+75 GYHPLALRRQAA
-87 LTPDA
+87 LPPEA

-98 NAISLGQP
+98 DAISLGQP

-117 RLEIARRFADHNT
+117 RLEVARRFADYNT
-130 STGASP
+130 SIDASP
-136 TAAVPREERGRI
+136 AAAVPREERGRI
-148 RTEVAHEFFL
+148 RTEVAREFFL

-180 PQTTAVAGFDLTF
+180 PRTTAVAGFDLTF

-208 STAAVIEQAHQKA
+208 SIAAVIEKAHQKA
-221 MADSLR
+221 MADALR

-271 VAVANKVETLDG
+271 VAVANKVQTLDG

-304 NTAMERH
+304 NTALERH

-317 LVFTARP
+317 LVFRARP
-324 APEGKRPVREVA
+324 TPEGKRPVREVT
-336 GVDPRLLDLWSTR
+336 GVDSRLLDRWSSR
-349 RKSIQIRASELAED
+349 RKSIQLRASELAED

-381 EQAWQDTRQAKH
+381 ERAWQDTRQAKH
-393 APRTLADQRAAGRH
+393 APRTLGDQRAAWQH
-407 QAEAVLGGAQ
+407 QAESVLGGAQ
-417 AVDVMVGSALHPRAT
+417 AVDAMVASALHPSGT
-432 RAPMPNHDWYQN
+432 RAPLPDHDWYRN
-444 TARQIIATVEGE
+444 TARQIIATVEAE

-469 MRQLRT
+469 KRQLRT

-483 ENAAHWLTTTAL
+483 ERAADWLTKTAL
-495 ELHAVAIEPRD
+495 ERHAIAIEPRD
-506 KGIEE
+506 KGTEE
-511 PDELRR
+511 PEELRR
-517 TDGSS
+517 ADGSS

-547 AGRSDGRRVPVEAVD
+547 GGRSDGRRVPVAVVD

-575 NPGQA
+575 NAGQA
-580 AMVRAMATSGARV
+580 ALVQAMATSGARL

-629 AAGAQLRSHIETHT
+629 AAAAQLRSQIETHT

-649 VWSIEHHDLPGWA
+649 VWSIEHHDLPKWA
-662 SSIGRKTLVII
+662 DSIGPKTLVII

-688 EFIIRR
+688 GFILNR

-707 GAISAGGVLRDI
+707 GAIAAGGVLRDI
-719 AAKQG
+719 AAQHG
-724 AVHLNELLRFTDPAE
+724 AVHLNELLRFADPAE
-739 GNASLALREGRPE
+739 GNASLALRDGRPE

-770 LTRAVFDSW
+770 LTRVVFDSW

-787 DAIMLAPTRELV
+787 DAIMLAPTRDLV
-799 GQLNEKA
+799 AQLNAKA
-806 RAHRLDG
+806 RTHRLDG
-813 RRSGREVTLADGNSA
+813 QRCGPEVTLADGNRA
-828 SAGDTIITRL
+828 SVGDTIITRS
-838 NNRRLRVSRT
+838 NDRRLRVSRT

-858 VLKVGTGGRLTAQN
+858 VLKVAANGRLTAQHN
-872 TTHRRIVTLP
+872 THRRIVTLP
-882 ADYVAEST
+882 PDYVAESV

-914 GSESRQQLYTMVTRG
+914 GSESRQQLYTMITRG
-929 RISNHIY
+929 RTANHIY
-936 LQNVGDGDP
+936 LVNVGDGDP
-945 HSLVDSDTVIPPTPT
+945 HSLVDPDTVNPPTPT

-970 EASVSATTSIAIQDD
+970 ETPASATTSIAMQDD

-992 ATARYAD
+992 ATARYTD

-1016 LDAIADTGLSS
+1016 LDAITETGLSW
-1027 ITFAAAWPT
+1027 ITFAPAWPT

-1059 ARGSLKDAHDAAAV
+1059 AQGSLKDAHDAAAV
-1073 LDWRLDATRRAPAGP
+1073 LDWRLDATRGAPAGP
-1088 LPWLPGIPER
+1088 LPWLPGMPER
-1098 LAADPKWGAYLTERA
+1098 LAADPKWGVYLTERA
-1113 SLVTT
+1113 SLVNT
-1118 LAGEVRQQATEATRT
+1118 LAGEVHQQAAEATRT
-1133 PAWVGDGPPPPT
+1133 PPWVGDGPRPPSS
-1145 TLLGE
+1145 LLGD

-1179 HQRRLDKQLATD
+1179 HQHRLDKQLATD
-1191 RNPALAEWSPL
+1191 RNPALAEWAPL
-1202 FATISPAIGND
+1202 LATISPAIGND
-1213 AHQARLARQL
+1213 PYQATLARQL
-1223 ARLSRAGIDATGLLA
+1223 ARLTSTGIDATGLLA
-1238 SAAAEGVLPDDHAAA
+1238 CAAAEGVLPDDHAAA

-1264 PAVAITMTDSTPAPW
+1264 PAVATTMTDPTPAPW
-1279 TDDFASTV
+1279 ADDFAKAI
-1287 DPDRADQLR
+1287 DPDRAEQLR
-1296 ASAWWPA
+1296 ASTWWPA

-1309 HATARGWALPDL
+1309 HATARGWALSDL
-1321 LAPVTAADVDECQAL
+1321 LTPVTTADVDECQVL
-1336 VWRTTMLTHP
+1336 VWRTTMLTNP
-1346 VHDEPVDRLWTPD
+1346 IHDDPVDHLWTPE
-1359 SDEHVTA
+1359 SEEPATA
-1366 RTDVSADEV
+1366 QANVSEDEV

-1387 EAMARTRRGEP
+1387 EAMIRSHQVEP
-1398 ELTQAEINDLL
+1398 ELTQTEINQLL

-1431 ATQFYEARFPNSW
+1431 TTQFYEARFPDSW
-1444 AHDYLLDRLHTDI
+1444 AHDYLVNRLHTDI
-1457 TGDPGYRPGY
+1457 AGDPGYRPGY
-1467 APDSWTSLVGH
+1467 APAGWTSLVSR
-1478 LHRQGVT
+1478 LRRQGVT
-1485 DQEMILAGVAKQA
+1485 DHEMILAGVAKQA

-1508 NRVVFPI
+1508 NRVIFPI
-1515 THDGQILGFVARR
+1515 THDGQILGFIARR
-1528 HPDADETAGPKYLNT
+1528 HPDADDTAGPKYLNT

-1551 GAQLYGHGPSLLRGG
+1551 GAQLYGHAPSLLRGG

-1576 AVAVTLATGDEYVG
+1576 AIAITLATQGEYAG

-1604 NLRRYTDLPIVA
+1604 HLRRYTDLPIVA
-1616 TDNDKAGQAAAERDY
+1616 TDNDNAGQAAAERAY
-1631 WVLTDLGHDPLY
+1631 WILTDLGHDPLH
-1643 ATLPAGTDP
+1643 ATLPESTDP
-1652 ADLIAEERREDLPAA
+1652 ADLLAEGAPQNLTAV
-1667 LRAAIPLSRVML
+1667 LRSSLPLSRLMLQTATAEHARSGNTDAAIRVIGATNATRWASALVML
-1679 EKAISEHTGPAN
+1679 ART
-1691 IDDAI
+1691 
-1696 RIIGASNPSRWSSE
+1696 
-1710 TNELAEAT
+1710 T
-1718 GRPVAVL
+1718 GRPVHELQA
-1725 HKALAAHLG
+1725 ALASHLG
-1734 LESANAQTTGHPTL
+1734 LRAVQGSQTPNRRATSSLL
-1748 PLARTALLHN
+1748 PIPDTA
-1758 PDPAVHNGVEHSPG
+1758 V
-1772 ATGLGRQDASPIY
+1772 GRDFGSQPPSHDGPPR

>member
-1 MDVKKLTAGS
+1 MEVKKLTAGS

-87 LTPDA
+87 LSPDA

-117 RLEIARRFADHNT
+117 RLEVARRFADYNT
-130 STGASP
+130 SMGASP
-136 TAAVPREERGRI
+136 AAAVPREERGRI
-148 RTEVAHEFFL
+148 RTEVAREFFF
-158 AEFKREPQDAREL
+158 AEFKREPQDAREM

-208 STAAVIEQAHQKA
+208 SIAAVIEQAHQKA
-221 MADSLR
+221 MVDALR

-271 VAVANKVETLDG
+271 VAVANKVQTLDG
-283 RWRSIDG
+283 RWRCIDG

-304 NTAMERH
+304 NTALERH

-317 LVFTARP
+317 LVFKARP

-336 GVDPRLLDLWSTR
+336 GVDSRLLDRWSTR
-349 RKSIQIRASELAED
+349 RKSIQLRASELAGD

-373 AVEMTNLA
+373 AVEMTSLA

-393 APRTLADQRAAGRH
+393 APRTLAEQRAAWRR

-417 AVDVMVGSALHPRAT
+417 AVEAMVASALHPSGT
-432 RAPMPNHDWYQN
+432 RAPLPNHDWYRH

-469 MRQLRT
+469 KRQLRT

-483 ENAAHWLTTTAL
+483 ERAADWLTTTAL
-495 ELHAVAIEPRD
+495 ELHAVAIDPRD
-506 KGIEE
+506 KAIEE

-517 TDGSS
+517 SDGSS

-547 AGRSDGRRVPVEAVD
+547 AGRSDGRQVPIESVD
-562 VALLESVANGLTL
+562 LALLESVANGLTL
-575 NPGQA
+575 NAGQA

-629 AAGAQLRSHIETHT
+629 AAAAQLRSQIETHT

-649 VWSIEHHDLPGWA
+649 VWSIEQHDLPKWA
-662 SSIGRKTLVII
+662 SSIGPKTLVII

-688 EFIIRR
+688 DFILKR

-707 GAISAGGVLRDI
+707 GAIAAGGVLRDI
-719 AAKQG
+719 AAQHG
-724 AVHLNELLRFTDPAE
+724 AVHLNELLRFADPAE
-739 GNASLALREGRPE
+739 GNASLALRDGRPE

-779 KADRAEGR
+779 KDDRAEGR
-787 DAIMLAPTRELV
+787 DAIMLAPTRDLV
-799 GQLNEKA
+799 AQLNEKA

-813 RRSGREVTLADGNSA
+813 QHPGREVTLADGNRA

-838 NNRRLRVSRT
+838 NNRKLRVSRT

-858 VLKVGTGGRLTAQN
+858 VLKVAANGRLTAQHN
-872 TTHRRIVTLP
+872 THRRIVTLP

-903 VTADAMHGLAT
+903 VTADALHGLAT

-929 RISNHIY
+929 RTANHIY
-936 LQNVGDGDP
+936 LVNVGDGDP
-945 HSLVDSDTVIPPTPT
+945 HSLVESDSVIPPTPT

-970 EASVSATTSIAIQDD
+970 EAPVSATTSIALQDD

-1011 EVIAR
+1011 DVIAS
-1016 LDAIADTGLSS
+1016 LDAIAETGLSW
-1027 ITFAAAWPT
+1027 ITFAPAWPT

-1046 TGVDPLLALNEAL
+1046 TGVDPLVALNEAL
-1059 ARGSLKDAHDAAAV
+1059 AQGSLKDAHDAAAV
-1073 LDWRLDATRRAPAGP
+1073 LDWRLDATPRAPAGP

-1098 LAADPKWGAYLTERA
+1098 LAVDPKWGVYLTERA
-1113 SLVTT
+1113 SLVST
-1118 LAGEVRQQATEATRT
+1118 LADEVRQQAAEATRT
-1133 PAWVGDGPPPPT
+1133 PAWVGEGPRLPT
-1145 TLLGE
+1145 SLLGE

-1179 HQRRLDKQLATD
+1179 HQHRLDRQLATD
-1191 RNPALAEWSPL
+1191 RNPALAEWAPL
-1202 FATISPAIGND
+1202 LATISPAIEND
-1213 AHQARLARQL
+1213 PYQASLARQL
-1223 ARLSRAGIDATGLLA
+1223 ARLTSAGIDAVGLLA

-1264 PAVAITMTDSTPAPW
+1264 PAVATTMTDPTPTPW
-1279 TDDFASTV
+1279 TDDFGRAV
-1287 DPDRADQLR
+1287 DPDRVEQLR

-1303 LVTALD
+1303 LVAALD
-1309 HATARGWALPDL
+1309 RATARGWALSDL
-1321 LAPVTAADVDECQAL
+1321 LTPISAEDLDECQAL
-1336 VWRTTMLTHP
+1336 VWRTTMLTNP
-1346 VHDEPVDRLWTPD
+1346 VHDDPVDRLWTPE
-1359 SDEHVTA
+1359 SEEHA
-1366 RTDVSADEV
+1366 SAQEGVSEDEV

-1387 EAMARTRRGEP
+1387 EAMARAQRGEP
-1398 ELTQAEINDLL
+1398 GLTQAEINELL

-1431 ATQFYEARFPNSW
+1431 ATQFFEARFPDSW
-1444 AHDYLLDRLHTDI
+1444 AHDYLVDRLHSDI

-1478 LHRQGVT
+1478 LRRQGVT
-1485 DQEMILAGVAKQA
+1485 DHEMILAGVAKQA

-1515 THDGQILGFVARR
+1515 THDDQILGFVARR

-1551 GAQLYGHGPSLLRGG
+1551 GAQLYGHTPSLLRGG

-1576 AVAVTLATGDEYVG
+1576 AIAVTLATSGEYVG
-1590 VAALGTAL
+1590 LAALGTAL
-1598 TREQAR
+1598 TRKQAR
-1604 NLRRYTDLPIVA
+1604 QLRRHTDVPIVA
-1616 TDNDKAGQAAAERDY
+1616 TDNDKAGRAAAERDY
-1631 WVLTDLGHDPLY
+1631 WTLTDVGHDPLM
-1643 ATLPAGTDP
+1643 AGLPEGTDP
-1652 ADLIAEERREDLPAA
+1652 AELVTQDRSKELDAA
-1667 LRAAIPLSRVML
+1667 LRASTPLS
-1679 EKAISEHTGPAN
+1679 HTLLADLIAGRAR
-1691 IDDAI
+1691 DGSVEDAI
-1696 RIIGASNPSRWSSE
+1696 RVIGAASPIRWSDALS
-1710 TNELAEAT
+1710 ELAKAT
-1718 GRPVAVL
+1718 GRSVPEL
-1725 HKALAAHLG
+1725 HAALAAHLG
-1734 LESANAQTTGHPTL
+1734 LHTTGIRQSRRGSTPTR
-1748 PLARTALLHN
+1748 PDDRLLGN
-1758 PDPAVHNGVEHSPG
+1758 PDPAVANGTAAPERSDSIRP
-1772 ATGLGRQDASPIY
+1772 

>member
-11 GYDYLTR
+11 GYDYLAR

-47 VGRGLEGIEGLDAGD
+47 VGRGVKGIEGLDAGD

-75 GYHPLALQRQAA
+75 GYHPQATQRQAA
-87 LTPDA
+87 LPPDA

-117 RLEIARRFADHNT
+117 RMEVARRFADHNT
-130 STGASP
+130 SIDASP

-148 RTEVAHEFFL
+148 RTEVAREFFL

-208 STAAVIEQAHQKA
+208 SLAAAIEQAHQKA
-221 MADSLR
+221 MADALR

-238 GRNGVRQVDVK
+238 GRNGVRQVDVQ

-271 VAVANKVETLDG
+271 VAVANKVQTIDG

-304 NTAMERH
+304 NTALERH

-317 LVFTARP
+317 LVFRARP
-324 APEGKRPVREVA
+324 TPKGKRPVREVA
-336 GVDPRLLDLWSTR
+336 GVDPRLLDRWSTR
-349 RKSIQIRASELAED
+349 RKSIQLRASELAED

-393 APRTLADQRAAGRH
+393 APRALADQRAAWRH
-407 QAEAVLGGAQ
+407 QAAAVLGGEG
-417 AVDVMVGSALHPRAT
+417 AVDAMVALALHPSGT
-432 RAPMPNHDWYQN
+432 RAPLPNHDWYRN
-444 TARQIIATVEGE
+444 AARQIIATVEGE

-469 MRQLRT
+469 KRRLRT

-483 ENAAHWLTTTAL
+483 EPAAEWLTTTAL
-495 ELHAVAIEPRD
+495 DRHAVAIESRD

-522 VYEVAGAKLFTS
+522 VYSVAGAKLFTS

-547 AGRSDGRRVPVEAVD
+547 AGRSDGRRMPVEAVD
-562 VALLESVANGLTL
+562 IALLESVANDLTL
-575 NPGQA
+575 NAGQA
-580 AMVRAMATSGARV
+580 AMVREMATSGARV

-613 AWRESGGTVV
+613 AWRESAGDVV

-629 AAGAQLRSHIETHT
+629 AAAAQLRSQIETHT

-649 VWSIEHHDLPGWA
+649 VWSIEHRELPRWA
-662 SSIGRKTLVII
+662 SSIGPKTLVII

-688 EFIIRR
+688 DFILNR

-707 GAISAGGVLRDI
+707 GAIAAGGVLRDI
-719 AAKQG
+719 AAQHG
-724 AVHLNELLRFTDPAE
+724 AVHLNELLRFADPAE
-739 GNASLALREGRPE
+739 GNASLALREGRLE

-770 LTRAVFDSW
+770 VTRAVFDSW

-787 DAIMLAPTRELV
+787 EAIMLGPTRDLV
-799 GQLNEKA
+799 AQLNEKA

-813 RRSGREVTLADGNSA
+813 QHPGREVTLADGNRA
-828 SAGDTIITRL
+828 SAGDMIITRL
-838 NNRRLRVSRT
+838 NERRLRVSRT

-858 VLKVGTGGRLTAQN
+858 VLKVAANGRLTAQHN
-872 TTHRRIVTLP
+872 THRRIVTLP
-882 ADYVAEST
+882 ADYVSEST

-914 GSESRQQLYTMVTRG
+914 GSESRQQLYTMLTRG
-929 RISNHIY
+929 RTANHIY
-936 LQNVGDGDP
+936 LANVGDGDP
-945 HSLVDSDTVIPPTPT
+945 HNLVDPDTVIPPTPT

-970 EASVSATTSIAIQDD
+970 EAPVSATTSIALQDD
-985 PAVRLGE
+985 PAVRLGQ

-1016 LDAIADTGLSS
+1016 LDAISETGLSW
-1027 ITFAAAWPT
+1027 ITFASAWPT

-1059 ARGSLKDAHDAAAV
+1059 AQGSLKDAHDAAAV
-1073 LDWRLDATRRAPAGP
+1073 LDWRLDATRRAPTGP

-1098 LAADPKWGAYLTERA
+1098 LAANPKWGAYLTERA

-1118 LAGEVRQQATEATRT
+1118 LTEDVRQQAAEATRAPT
-1133 PAWVGDGPPPPT
+1133 WVGEGPRPPT
-1145 TLLGE
+1145 PLLGE
-1150 VAVWR
+1150 VHSVGDR
-1155 AAMAVPDTDLRPTGE
+1155 QVRQEEPVPVLRPVHRG
-1170 PQFAAAAAR
+1170 R
-1179 HQRRLDKQLATD
+1179 
-1191 RNPALAEWSPL
+1191 W
-1202 FATISPAIGND
+1202 
-1213 AHQARLARQL
+1213 
-1223 ARLSRAGIDATGLLA
+1223 AG
-1238 SAAAEGVLPDDHAAA
+1238 
-1253 ALWWRINRHLE
+1253 
-1264 PAVAITMTDSTPAPW
+1264 
-1279 TDDFASTV
+1279 
-1287 DPDRADQLR
+1287 
-1296 ASAWWPA
+1296 
-1303 LVTALD
+1303 
-1309 HATARGWALPDL
+1309 
-1321 LAPVTAADVDECQAL
+1321 
-1336 VWRTTMLTHP
+1336 
-1346 VHDEPVDRLWTPD
+1346 
-1359 SDEHVTA
+1359 
-1366 RTDVSADEV
+1366 
-1375 EIVDDAWAILQI
+1375 
-1387 EAMARTRRGEP
+1387 
-1398 ELTQAEINDLL
+1398 
-1409 SRRDAWHE
+1409 
-1417 AGTTPERLA
+1417 
-1426 HINEL
+1426 
-1431 ATQFYEARFPNSW
+1431 
-1444 AHDYLLDRLHTDI
+1444 
-1457 TGDPGYRPGY
+1457 
-1467 APDSWTSLVGH
+1467 
-1478 LHRQGVT
+1478 
-1485 DQEMILAGVAKQA
+1485 
-1498 STGNLIDRFR
+1498 
-1508 NRVVFPI
+1508 
-1515 THDGQILGFVARR
+1515 
-1528 HPDADETAGPKYLNT
+1528 
-1543 PETPLFHK
+1543 
-1551 GAQLYGHGPSLLRGG
+1551 
-1566 RPVLVEGPMD
+1566 
-1576 AVAVTLATGDEYVG
+1576 
-1590 VAALGTAL
+1590 
-1598 TREQAR
+1598 
-1604 NLRRYTDLPIVA
+1604 
-1616 TDNDKAGQAAAERDY
+1616 
-1631 WVLTDLGHDPLY
+1631 
-1643 ATLPAGTDP
+1643 
-1652 ADLIAEERREDLPAA
+1652 
-1667 LRAAIPLSRVML
+1667 
-1679 EKAISEHTGPAN
+1679 
-1691 IDDAI
+1691 
-1696 RIIGASNPSRWSSE
+1696 
-1710 TNELAEAT
+1710 
-1718 GRPVAVL
+1718 AVL
-1725 HKALAAHLG
+1725 HPRRGAVDGPDLP
-1734 LESANAQTTGHPTL
+1734 GHQGRRCL
-1748 PLARTALLHN
+1748 PDQRG
-1758 PDPAVHNGVEHSPG
+1758 DVRSRG
-1772 ATGLGRQDASPIY
+1772 